1 MKTRKERQIDIL
13 TAKNM
18 VYNCQDD
25 FWAEMYVSVNN
36 FEMVRDLSS
45 IFELLESENMLDEAM
60 NLFYL
65 LCLGFEI
72 TEVEFEKIYNDVGI
86 KYPFI
91 NEFILQSEEAIT
103 YLESEIFGW
112 DDCDE

>member
-25 FWAEMYVSVNN
+25 FWAEMYVAVNN

-65 LCLGFEI
+65 LC
-72 TEVEFEKIYNDVGI
+72 
-86 KYPFI
+86 
-91 NEFILQSEEAIT
+91 
-103 YLESEIFGW
+103 
-112 DDCDE
+112 

>member
-1 MKTRKERQIDIL
+1 MKTRKERQTDVL

-25 FWAEMYVSVNN
+25 FWAEMYVAVNN

-45 IFELLESENMLDEAM
+45 IFNLLESEIMLYEAM
-60 NLFYL
+60 NWFYL

-72 TEVEFEKIYNDVGI
+72 TEVEFAKIYNDTGI

-112 DDCDE
+112 DDIDE

>member
-1 MKTRKERQIDIL
+1 MKARKERQIDIL

-25 FWAEMYVSVNN
+25 FWAEMYVAVNN

-65 LCLGFEI
+65 LLKMQKAEI
-72 TEVEFEKIYNDVGI
+72 
-86 KYPFI
+86 
-91 NEFILQSEEAIT
+91 
-103 YLESEIFGW
+103 
-112 DDCDE
+112 

>member
-25 FWAEMYVSVNN
+25 FWAEMYVAVNN
-36 FEMVRDLSS
+36 FEMVRDLRS

-86 KYPFI
+86 KYSF
-91 NEFILQSEEAIT
+91 
-103 YLESEIFGW
+103 
-112 DDCDE
+112 

>member
-1 MKTRKERQIDIL
+1 MKTRKERQIDTL

-25 FWAEMYVSVNN
+25 FWAEMYVAVNN
-36 FEMVRDLSS
+36 FEMVSDLSS

>member
-18 VYNCQDD
+18 VCNCQDD
-25 FWAEMYVSVNN
+25 FWAEMYVAVNN